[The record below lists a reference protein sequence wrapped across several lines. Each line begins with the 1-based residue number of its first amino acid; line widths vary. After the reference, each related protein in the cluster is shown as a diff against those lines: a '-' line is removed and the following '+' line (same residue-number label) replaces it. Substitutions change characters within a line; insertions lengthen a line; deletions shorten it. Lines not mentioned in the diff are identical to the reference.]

1 MELRLRGHHL
11 LCLLG
16 YQGMGYS
23 ADFTANMTRV
33 YQNLQEQPETLVTL
47 IEGPDD
53 LCACYPP
60 EAEDYHC
67 LNQSV
72 IQRDEQVIHRLGLQ
86 IGTQVQWST
95 VMDRVRAH
103 LVPEDIQVL
112 CNTCSWR
119 SLGVCEA
126 GIQRIQQ
133 GEGLSP
139 LPR

>member
-1 MELRLRGHHL
+1 MEIRLRGHHL

-23 ADFTANMTRV
+23 ADFTANMTRI
-33 YQNLQEQPETLVTL
+33 YETLQEQPETLVTL

-53 LCACYPP
+53 LCACYPTG
-60 EAEDYHC
+60 AKDYHC

-72 IQRDEQVIHRLGLQ
+72 TQRDEQVIGRLGLQ
-86 IGTQVQWST
+86 IGIQVKWSE
-95 VMDRVRAH
+95 VMNRVKDN

-112 CNTCSWR
+112 CYTCSWR

-126 GIQRIQQ
+126 GIRRIRQ

-139 LPR
+139 IPR